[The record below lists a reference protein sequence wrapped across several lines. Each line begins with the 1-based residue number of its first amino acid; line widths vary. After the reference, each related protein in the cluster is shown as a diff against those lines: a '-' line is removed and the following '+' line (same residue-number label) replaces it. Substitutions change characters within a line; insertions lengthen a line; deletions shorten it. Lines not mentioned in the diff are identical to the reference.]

1 MRHLKETM
9 TLTVLS
15 ILMSSAAIAHAS
27 DLCKNVKFKVT
38 NKHNSG
44 GTIELHQVKYFNKA
58 NGLWKTEGLAKDI
71 DCNQGQTCTTG
82 GETDTWKARTGQVP
96 LHLSLQGYARKRQLV
111 RLCGVHEIWT
121 NPHATRTSTYGPKHR
136 LDHLR
141 HRLAPIRLE
150 QLKPLCMQRK
160 SRGYFR

>member
-82 GETDTWKARTGQVP
+82 GENLTDSEGEDLTKFHFIYRYKGTHASDNWSDYVEGGDKVP
-96 LHLSLQGYARKRQLV
+96 DNPTCYANK
-111 RLCGVHEIWT
+111 
-121 NPHATRTSTYGPKHR
+121 TYGPGSTGWTIFGT
-136 LDHLR
+136 D
-141 HRLAPIRLE
+141 
-150 QLKPLCMQRK
+150 
-160 SRGYFR
+160 